1 MRPPTSLGSG
11 GCWRCPRS
19 ISGVHSGPPHPLGG
33 RELRR
38 YWIAPAIVAAALAAV
53 MLDNE
58 TGLRTW
64 LRLRGDLRA
73 AEARIETLRGEI
85 TALEEET
92 EALQSDPL
100 AIESAIRED
109 LHLARPGETVVRLLS
124 DTKPTD
130 SLTK

>member
-1 MRPPTSLGSG
+1 MRPPISIGSG

-19 ISGVHSGPPHPLGG
+19 ISDVHSPAPYPLGGG

-38 YWIAPAIVAAALAAV
+38 YWIAPAIVAAAFVAV
-53 MLDNE
+53 MLDSE
-58 TGLRTW
+58 AGFRTW

-73 AEARIETLRGEI
+73 AEARIGTLQEEI

-92 EALQSDPL
+92 EALRSDPL

-124 DTKPTD
+124 DTSPRIP
-130 SLTK
+130 

>member
-1 MRPPTSLGSG
+1 MRPPIWIGSS

-19 ISGVHSGPPHPLGG
+19 IRGVHSRPPHPLGG

-38 YWIAPAIVAAALAAV
+38 YWIAPAIIVAALAAV
-53 MLDNE
+53 MIDSE
-58 TGLRTW
+58 AGFRSW

-85 TALEEET
+85 TALEAET
-92 EALQSDPL
+92 DALRNDPL

-124 DTKPTD
+124 DTNPRIP
-130 SLTK
+130 